1 MIISEIYE
9 RPNLSPI
16 LHIYSDNGFFLQY
29 ENQLFRDGYVEN
41 EEQIQKYTETN
52 IPLPPII
59 VTNDFICQEFIFNNR
74 LTEKQVL
81 SAKPV
86 LEKALNLLDKND
98 VYYVKFFYPEVDFN
112 REYQIGERFQYNDK
126 IYETVKKA
134 TGNQI
139 LLNNSEYFEEIK
151 YSADFLEEW
160 NSNKIY
166 NQGDRVNYG
175 EHTYESLL
183 DSNNWS
189 PQDFPM
195 SWKLIQ

>member
-29 ENQLFRDGYVEN
+29 ENQLFKDGYVEN

-52 IPLPPII
+52 IPLPSII
-59 VTNDFICQEFIFNNR
+59 VTNDFICQEFIFNSR
-74 LTEKQVL
+74 LTEKQIL
-81 SAKPV
+81 SAKPI

-98 VYYVKFFYPEVDFN
+98 VYYVKFFYPRVDFN

-134 TGNQI
+134 IGNQI

-160 NSNKIY
+160 DSNKIY

>member
-74 LTEKQVL
+74 LTEKQIL
-81 SAKPV
+81 SAKPI

>member
-59 VTNDFICQEFIFNNR
+59 VTNDFICQEFIFNSR
-74 LTEKQVL
+74 LTEKQIL
-81 SAKPV
+81 SAKPI
-86 LEKALNLLDKND
+86 LEKALNLLNKND
-98 VYYVKFFYPEVDFN
+98 VYYVKFFYPMVNFN

-160 NSNKIY
+160 DSNKIY

>member
-9 RPNLSPI
+9 RPNLFPI

-41 EEQIQKYTETN
+41 EEQIQKYIETN

-81 SAKPV
+81 SAKPI

-126 IYETVKKA
+126 IYETTQPA
-134 TGNQI
+134 LGNKI
-139 LLNNSEYFEEIK
+139 LEENSKCFEEIK
-151 YSADFLEEW
+151 YSSDFLKEW
-160 NSNKIY
+160 NSNDMY
-166 NQGDRVNYG
+166 NQGDRINYG
-175 EHTYESLL
+175 KHTYESLL
-183 DSNNWS
+183 DNNNWS

-195 SWKLIQ
+195 SWKLIH

>member
-81 SAKPV
+81 SAKPI

>member
-74 LTEKQVL
+74 LTEKQIL
-81 SAKPV
+81 SAKPI

-98 VYYVKFFYPEVDFN
+98 VYYVKFFYPIVDFN

>member
-52 IPLPPII
+52 IPLPPVI

-74 LTEKQVL
+74 LTEKQIL
-81 SAKPV
+81 SAKPI

-98 VYYVKFFYPEVDFN
+98 VYYVKFFYPLVDFN

-126 IYETVKKA
+126 IYETIKKA

-160 NSNKIY
+160 DSNKIY